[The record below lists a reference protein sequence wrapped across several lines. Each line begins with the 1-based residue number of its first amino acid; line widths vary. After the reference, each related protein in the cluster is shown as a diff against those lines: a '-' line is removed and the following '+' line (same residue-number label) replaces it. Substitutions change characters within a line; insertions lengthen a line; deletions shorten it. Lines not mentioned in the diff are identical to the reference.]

1 MRILWLAL
9 LPVIWFYFFF
19 PPADLSFSPGRRTSQ
34 SVSIHFLW
42 DLGGVAA
49 FQCLP
54 PSLRSRAE
62 HWGGTGEGSVV
73 LTSHEI
79 NLGAGKQLPTDF
91 LSMSGLRFGICCASW
106 AAEKAASPLLF
117 IPAGA
122 GMCVTMR
129 IVVIWVVGLCQEGFS
144 LWEMGWQLCFRAR
157 ECLINFLAS
166 RQHLKWKS
174 FWAQSVQSARFGVGA
189 GLKGQGCIL
198 GLAWCFLH
206 LFHPHLLCWSVTLS
220 PSCRIAEKDKQIKQ
234 MEDSLG
240 NERAN
245 LTSKE
250 EELKV

>member
-62 HWGGTGEGSVV
+62 RWGGTGEGSVV

-91 LSMSGLRFGICCASW
+91 LSMSGLRFGICCAS
-106 AAEKAASPLLF
+106 ELQRK
-117 IPAGA
+117 
-122 GMCVTMR
+122 
-129 IVVIWVVGLCQEGFS
+129 Q
-144 LWEMGWQLCFRAR
+144 
-157 ECLINFLAS
+157 
-166 RQHLKWKS
+166 
-174 FWAQSVQSARFGVGA
+174 
-189 GLKGQGCIL
+189 
-198 GLAWCFLH
+198 
-206 LFHPHLLCWSVTLS
+206 HLLCCLSLPVCRVQECAWPWELLSFGLWGCARKVS
-220 PSCRIAEKDKQIKQ
+220 PSGRWAGSCVSE
-234 MEDSLG
+234 LG
-240 NERAN
+240 NV
-245 LTSKE
+245 S
-250 EELKV
+250 